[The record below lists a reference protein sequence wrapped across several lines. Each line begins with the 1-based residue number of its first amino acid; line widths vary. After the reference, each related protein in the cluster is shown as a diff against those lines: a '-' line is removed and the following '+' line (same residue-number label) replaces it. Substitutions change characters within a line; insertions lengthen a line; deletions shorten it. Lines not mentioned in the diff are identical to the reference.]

1 MGRLQPQA
9 PPSQHATQLTYP
21 NAASSMS
28 TFSVAQSP
36 TSHLGVGGHS
46 QTTQGSSAGYM
57 ASDSNNTN
65 NNFAVVHGGQNQNS
79 TTPVY
84 LPEITYAAGAGAIQ
98 FGDSNMLGLDGNAV
112 GEEEML
118 ATMQAL
124 KNPAWWQNM
133 MMPG

>member
-1 MGRLQPQA
+1 MGTDNI
-9 PPSQHATQLTYP
+9 S
-21 NAASSMS
+21 
-28 TFSVAQSP
+28 
-36 TSHLGVGGHS
+36 
-46 QTTQGSSAGYM
+46 
-57 ASDSNNTN
+57 NTN
-65 NNFAVVHGGQNQNS
+65 NFVIHGQHS

-124 KNPAWWQNM
+124 KNPLWWQNM